1 MKKIFKRSVWCLLSI
16 FFAIMCVI
24 GFVGN
29 SVCKKNDSFVNGFLG
44 IKNYEVIQSDEGEV
58 FNKYVS
64 DYLKEDGSFDDNA
77 MRKNSLAVATQTA
90 TEGTVLL
97 SNENNA
103 LPIKEKS
110 KVSVFGISSS
120 KYLLS
125 AAGSGHLGVSVTDD
139 IVSSFADNG
148 LEVNPQ
154 LANVYKLLSSKYG
167 NYLGQAGSTLNGVSI
182 GDSCYVEY
190 GINEA
195 PWSQLGKTSLGEVAS
210 TFEDYGDSAIMII
223 SRNDGE
229 DGDTDY
235 STSECI
241 DGCYLDLA
249 LEEMTILENLISLR
263 DSGTFKSVVLVL
275 NSASPMQMK
284 HISQMRIDA
293 LVWAGVGGN
302 VSFQQIA
309 QVISGK
315 ANPSGHLIDTYAYDN
330 YSAPS
335 TVNQG
340 DFTFK
345 TTTGLPATQQYAHN
359 EKYLMY
365 SEGVYIGY
373 RYYETRY
380 EDLVLNSGEA
390 DSAAGST
397 SGDRWVY
404 NNEVAYPFGYGKSYT
419 TFEHSDFSVER
430 KTGGYEV
437 TQTIKN
443 TGEVDGKDVFG
454 VYLQKPYTQ
463 YDKDNAIEKP
473 AVELV
478 GYKKTKLLAPN
489 ESQTLT
495 IKIDDESFKSYD
507 SYNKKTYIVEK
518 GDYYLASGDDVHQA
532 LNNILAAKGKTTAD
546 GMDKDGDASK
556 AQRIT
561 LANDDFT
568 TYSNAVGTNTRITN
582 EFDDSD
588 PKIYSGLK
596 DSFQDFKYL
605 TRSDWNNTYPKKAVI
620 DCTSEKMI
628 ADMQYT
634 KEVENDPTKTMPA
647 FGKSGSKTLISMW
660 GYEYDDPM
668 WEDLLDQVTWEEA
681 VTLATYGGG
690 TAGCV
695 SVSAPLAQAKD
706 GPAGIGVGNPNLS
719 NIMAFP
725 SETNMASTYN
735 DELIEELGNAFG
747 MEILHVGYTGIYGP
761 GANIHRS
768 AFSGRNW
775 EYYSEDPYISG
786 KMLAAEVRGLQ
797 NRGIIVFTKHFL
809 LNDQERNR
817 YGVSVWGNEQSIRE
831 IYLKPFE
838 TGVREGQMNGI
849 MSSFNRIGA
858 IWSGKHK
865 GLLTDVLRNEWGFV
879 GVVQT
884 DAYVGTHMHQALAES
899 IVAGNDFT
907 MGGSNPTALDSYKN
921 NATLATA
928 LRETVHRI
936 LYTKLHSN
944 VMNGLTLSTKIVY
957 LTPWWE
963 TTLDILSITSLTLA
977 CISIVM
983 FGISLALPPLDK
995 RRRRL
1000 EESEAFKGKKVKFFF
1015 DVIPKTASVISSVI
1029 LLCLISVSISVPLI
1043 VKNKNNISD
1052 TGNSSSSTPIAE
1064 VVCEHKCPTCGY
1076 CIDYT
1081 SELECCE
1088 KKCGSQ
1094 YSKEMKF
1101 EAEDSHTLLTGGERG
1116 ELGVSQETGSV
1127 EKYIG
1132 GFNANL
1138 GAKIKF
1144 VIDSSSVINASL
1156 FVSVSKREAA
1166 QLFTNNVLVMVN
1178 GVIMSS
1184 KGVVPAIKEGELN
1197 WVTFAKVCLGCV
1209 ELKEGRNTIA
1219 FIVANDDVSC
1229 GFNFDGIFLK
1239 ANEEIIWNEG
1249 EHICD
1254 DICPI
1259 CGLCQNDHCKN
1270 EVCEDKCTCNLDK
1283 TKFDI
1288 KDGKAEVTG
1297 AQLSNNT
1304 AVFSKADD
1312 KVTFPLKAV
1321 DASSSILFLNIVSA
1335 NSEGLINDLFTIK
1348 LNGTEI
1354 PYFNTSVK
1362 SSTSLIQYK
1371 SGKLNMKYGENKIEI
1386 TSKTSASIV
1395 LSGITVGSNKVI
1407 TYMNPYEFLT
1417 TSDFVIVEGEAYKS
1431 TENCIAMNEDA
1442 KGSIVTFPIE
1452 SSALTTADLYINVA
1466 TRSTPAKIKDILLIR
1481 LNGTEVQNDADLP
1494 NVGQDFFT
1502 YSDVLIGNITL
1513 KAGYNEITFEVLTND
1528 QSINTN
1534 LRSISF
1540 ANTDVALSF
1549 SSSGST
1555 AKLTRVEAE
1564 TAVLTT
1570 VSHGDNNFPYVGEGN
1585 SSTGEKYL
1593 GGINDAG
1600 LYGPGVGKITF
1611 TFTSDT
1617 ATKAKLYFNA
1627 GISGSAKATSYGV
1640 KVNSS
1645 SYVSKQSWVG
1655 DGWYDWK
1662 DYYYSQIDIVKGDN
1676 TLEITILKGE
1686 PVNFDSFAIQAD
1698 AEIIFH

>member
-1 MKKIFKRSVWCLLSI
+1 
-16 FFAIMCVI
+16 
-24 GFVGN
+24 
-29 SVCKKNDSFVNGFLG
+29 
-44 IKNYEVIQSDEGEV
+44 
-58 FNKYVS
+58 
-64 DYLKEDGSFDDNA
+64 
-77 MRKNSLAVATQTA
+77 
-90 TEGTVLL
+90 
-97 SNENNA
+97 
-103 LPIKEKS
+103 
-110 KVSVFGISSS
+110 
-120 KYLLS
+120 
-125 AAGSGHLGVSVTDD
+125 
-139 IVSSFADNG
+139 
-148 LEVNPQ
+148 
-154 LANVYKLLSSKYG
+154 
-167 NYLGQAGSTLNGVSI
+167 
-182 GDSCYVEY
+182 
-190 GINEA
+190 
-195 PWSQLGKTSLGEVAS
+195 
-210 TFEDYGDSAIMII
+210 
-223 SRNDGE
+223 
-229 DGDTDY
+229 
-235 STSECI
+235 
-241 DGCYLDLA
+241 
-249 LEEMTILENLISLR
+249 
-263 DSGTFKSVVLVL
+263 
-275 NSASPMQMK
+275 
-284 HISQMRIDA
+284 
-293 LVWAGVGGN
+293 
-302 VSFQQIA
+302 
-309 QVISGK
+309 
-315 ANPSGHLIDTYAYDN
+315 
-330 YSAPS
+330 
-335 TVNQG
+335 
-340 DFTFK
+340 
-345 TTTGLPATQQYAHN
+345 
-359 EKYLMY
+359 
-365 SEGVYIGY
+365 
-373 RYYETRY
+373 
-380 EDLVLNSGEA
+380 
-390 DSAAGST
+390 
-397 SGDRWVY
+397 
-404 NNEVAYPFGYGKSYT
+404 
-419 TFEHSDFSVER
+419 
-430 KTGGYEV
+430 
-437 TQTIKN
+437 
-443 TGEVDGKDVFG
+443 
-454 VYLQKPYTQ
+454 
-463 YDKDNAIEKP
+463 
-473 AVELV
+473 
-478 GYKKTKLLAPN
+478 
-489 ESQTLT
+489 
-495 IKIDDESFKSYD
+495 
-507 SYNKKTYIVEK
+507 
-518 GDYYLASGDDVHQA
+518 
-532 LNNILAAKGKTTAD
+532 
-546 GMDKDGDASK
+546 
-556 AQRIT
+556 
-561 LANDDFT
+561 
-568 TYSNAVGTNTRITN
+568 
-582 EFDDSD
+582 
-588 PKIYSGLK
+588 
-596 DSFQDFKYL
+596 
-605 TRSDWNNTYPKKAVI
+605 
-620 DCTSEKMI
+620 
-628 ADMQYT
+628 
-634 KEVENDPTKTMPA
+634 
-647 FGKSGSKTLISMW
+647 
-660 GYEYDDPM
+660 
-668 WEDLLDQVTWEEA
+668 
-681 VTLATYGGG
+681 
-690 TAGCV
+690 
-695 SVSAPLAQAKD
+695 
-706 GPAGIGVGNPNLS
+706 
-719 NIMAFP
+719 
-725 SETNMASTYN
+725 
-735 DELIEELGNAFG
+735 
-747 MEILHVGYTGIYGP
+747 
-761 GANIHRS
+761 
-768 AFSGRNW
+768 
-775 EYYSEDPYISG
+775 
-786 KMLAAEVRGLQ
+786 
-797 NRGIIVFTKHFL
+797 
-809 LNDQERNR
+809 
-817 YGVSVWGNEQSIRE
+817 
-831 IYLKPFE
+831 
-838 TGVREGQMNGI
+838 
-849 MSSFNRIGA
+849 
-858 IWSGKHK
+858 
-865 GLLTDVLRNEWGFV
+865 
-879 GVVQT
+879 
-884 DAYVGTHMHQALAES
+884 
-899 IVAGNDFT
+899 
-907 MGGSNPTALDSYKN
+907 
-921 NATLATA
+921 
-928 LRETVHRI
+928 
-936 LYTKLHSN
+936 
-944 VMNGLTLSTKIVY
+944 
-957 LTPWWE
+957 
-963 TTLDILSITSLTLA
+963 
-977 CISIVM
+977 
-983 FGISLALPPLDK
+983 
-995 RRRRL
+995 
-1000 EESEAFKGKKVKFFF
+1000 
-1015 DVIPKTASVISSVI
+1015 
-1029 LLCLISVSISVPLI
+1029 
-1043 VKNKNNISD
+1043 
-1052 TGNSSSSTPIAE
+1052 
-1064 VVCEHKCPTCGY
+1064 
-1076 CIDYT
+1076 
-1081 SELECCE
+1081 
-1088 KKCGSQ
+1088 
-1094 YSKEMKF
+1094 MKF

-1627 GISGSAKATSYGV
+1627 GISGSAKAASYGV

-1662 DYYYSQIDIVKGDN
+1662 DYYYSQIDIIKGDN
-1676 TLEITILKGE
+1676 TLEITIIKGE